1 VSSDDFSFKIG
12 PKVSKLLISS
22 LAMFMGI
29 GQVHVHH
36 CKGYFCASP
45 IAKSSVMKSFTLF
58 LLLLPMTIF
67 AQINAE
73 LPYREIPAYP
83 DGFTAENVA
92 ARSID
97 GLGFRFYWATEGLRA
112 EDLAFRPTTESRS
125 SEETIDHIMGL
136 STMILNAVKN
146 QPNIRT
152 GEETSPFS
160 FEVKRQKTLE
170 NLHEA
175 STLLKQPGTKLE
187 DLHIIRQNGENRTEF
202 PFWNIM
208 NGPLADALWHVG
220 QVVSFRRSSGNP
232 FSPKVNVFSGTVR
245 D

>member
-1 VSSDDFSFKIG
+1 
-12 PKVSKLLISS
+12 
-22 LAMFMGI
+22 M
-29 GQVHVHH
+29 Q
-36 CKGYFCASP
+36 
-45 IAKSSVMKSFTLF
+45 SFTLF

-67 AQINAE
+67 AQTNAG

-112 EDLAFRPTTESRS
+112 EDLAFRPTPESRS

-136 STMILNAVKN
+136 SNMILNAVKN

-152 GEETSPFS
+152 GEETSPLS

-170 NLHEA
+170 NLQEA

-220 QVVSFRRSSGNP
+220 QVVTFRRSSGNP
-232 FSPKVNVFSGTVR
+232 FSPKVNVFSGTVK

>member
-1 VSSDDFSFKIG
+1 MD
-12 PKVSKLLISS
+12 
-22 LAMFMGI
+22 I
-29 GQVHVHH
+29 GQAHLYH
-36 CKGYFCASP
+36 CIGYFCVSP
-45 IAKSSVMKSFTLF
+45 TAKSSIMKSLTLF

-67 AQINAE
+67 AQTNAE

-83 DGFTAENVA
+83 DSFTAENVA

-97 GLGFRFYWATEGLRA
+97 GLGFRFYWATEGLRV
-112 EDLAFRPTTESRS
+112 EDLAFRPTPESRS

-136 STMILNAVKN
+136 STMMLNAVKN
-146 QPNIRT
+146 QPNIRS
-152 GEETSPFS
+152 GEETSPLS
-160 FEVKRQKTLE
+160 FEVKRRKTLE

-187 DLHIIRQNGENRTEF
+187 GLHIIRQNGENRTEF

-208 NGPLADALWHVG
+208 NGPLGDALWHVG

-232 FSPKVNVFSGTVR
+232 FSSKVSVFSGTVR